1 MTAQNQ
7 TITRAFNS
15 TEISQRPE
23 QPSFLRALVAF
34 LGSMVVLVGT
44 SLLLASL

>member
-1 MTAQNQ
+1 V
-7 TITRAFNS
+7 
-15 TEISQRPE
+15 
-23 QPSFLRALVAF
+23 RALMAF